1 MAQAE
6 KMTDSIRI
14 RIEPDKKAALADAY
28 RKRSTSISREV
39 RAFLD
44 RELEGLADPLDRFD
58 AIMASA
64 DAKLDAYGAPEPT
77 VEDIVSYV
85 EGIRAERARS
95 AVARA

>member
-85 EGIRAERARS
+85 EGIRAERACS